1 MNSLSDRRC
10 STVKQ
15 HLDESAQVKRR
26 AAEACAESIVEAA
39 GLIAASFQ
47 NGGKL
52 LLCGNGG
59 SAADCQHM
67 AAEFTS
73 RLTADF
79 VRPGLPAIA
88 LTTDTSF
95 LTAYANDF
103 DFDGVFARQVQA
115 LGKPGDVLLGIST
128 SGKSKNV
135 VRAAQTA
142 REMGMNVIALTGDCG
157 ANDEGERR
165 GVSPPVGSAEIEA
178 GTAGRATP
186 PVAPLLRGGIN
197 ESGRAPLVQLADVAI
212 CIPSEN
218 TQHIQEAHLAVEH
231 IICHLVE
238 RALFGDHGID
248 RGASDNS
255 APLWTEARRVV

>member
-1 MNSLSDRRC
+1 MNSSSDGRC
-10 STVKQ
+10 STIKQ
-15 HLDESAQVKRR
+15 HLDESAQVKWRT
-26 AAEACAESIVEAA
+26 AAACAGSIIEAADLIAEA
-39 GLIAASFQ
+39 FQ

-52 LLCGNGG
+52 LICGNGG

-115 LGKPGDVLLGIST
+115 LGKPEDVLLGIST

-135 VRAAQTA
+135 VRAAKTA
-142 REMGMNVIALTGDCG
+142 CEIGLKVIALTGDCG
-157 ANDEGERR
+157 ANDDDERR
-165 GVSPPVGSAEIEA
+165 GVSPSVGSAAVETGRA
-178 GTAGRATP
+178 GKATPAGCAQKGESREEKGEREEGEPAGACCGSSSAAIASELAGRATP
-186 PVAPLLRGGIN
+186 PGPPLLRWGKDESGGVPPARN
-197 ESGRAPLVQLADVAI
+197 GESGRMPLL
-212 CIPSEN
+212 
-218 TQHIQEAHLAVEH
+218 
-231 IICHLVE
+231 
-238 RALFGDHGID
+238 
-248 RGASDNS
+248 
-255 APLWTEARRVV
+255 